1 MNLFDILLLFT
12 VLVCFGAGLRSGL
25 IKQVFSLT
33 AIIGGLALGFF
44 FYEPLGAILIEKN
57 IIAEP
62 GIAHILGF
70 VIVASLA
77 YMLIYY
83 LSHFL
88 TDLLEKIKMGWINH
102 LLGGAMGFIIG
113 LLLCYLMVTGV
124 KQFVDEDAPFIKNS
138 VLAPKVITGYHI
150 LREQAP
156 DNLDESL
163 EKLRELREGKRE
175 SNFE

>member
-1 MNLFDILLLFT
+1 MI
-12 VLVCFGAGLRSGL
+12 LVCFGAGLRSGL

-44 FYEPLGAILIEKN
+44 FYEPLGAILLENN

-62 GIAHILGF
+62 KIADILGF
-70 VIVASLA
+70 LIVACLA
-77 YMLIYY
+77 YMLIHY

-88 TDLLEKIKMGWINH
+88 TDLLEKIKMGWFNH
-102 LLGGAMGFIIG
+102 LLGGALGFVIG
-113 LLLCYLMVTGV
+113 LLLCYLVVTGV
-124 KQFVDEDAPFIKNS
+124 KRFVDEDAPFIKNS
-138 VLAPKVITGYHI
+138 VLAPKVVTGYNI
-150 LREQAP
+150 IRERAP

-175 SNFE
+175 SDFE

>member
-1 MNLFDILLLFT
+1 MI
-12 VLVCFGAGLRSGL
+12 LVCFGAGLRSGL

-44 FYEPLGAILIEKN
+44 FYEPLGAILLEKN

-62 GIAHILGF
+62 RIAHILGF
-70 VIVASLA
+70 LIVACLA
-77 YMLIYY
+77 YMLIHY

-88 TDLLEKIKMGWINH
+88 TDLLEKVKMGWINH
-102 LLGGAMGFIIG
+102 LFGGAMGFVIG
-113 LLLCYLMVTGV
+113 LLLCYLLVTGV

-138 VLAPKVITGYHI
+138 VLAPKVITGYQI
-150 LREQAP
+150 MREQAP

-163 EKLRELREGKRE
+163 EKLRELRERKPE
-175 SNFE
+175 ADFE

>member
-1 MNLFDILLLFT
+1 MI
-12 VLVCFGAGLRSGL
+12 LVCFGAGLRSGL

-44 FYEPLGAILIEKN
+44 FYEPLGTVLLEKN

-62 GIAHILGF
+62 KIADILGF
-70 VIVASLA
+70 LIVACLA
-77 YMLIYY
+77 YILIHY

-88 TDLLEKIKMGWINH
+88 TDLLEKIRMGWINH

-113 LLLCYLMVTGV
+113 LLLCYLVVAGV

-138 VLAPKVITGYHI
+138 VLAPKVITGYRI
-150 LREQAP
+150 IREQAP

-175 SNFE
+175 SDFE

>member
-1 MNLFDILLLFT
+1 MNLFDILLL
-12 VLVCFGAGLRSGL
+12 LIILICFGAGLRSGL

-33 AIIGGLALGFF
+33 AIIGGVALGFF
-44 FYEPLGAILIEKN
+44 FYEPLGAILLEKN

-62 GIAHILGF
+62 KIANILGF
-70 VIVASLA
+70 LIVACFA
-77 YMLIYY
+77 YMLIHY

-88 TDLLEKIKMGWINH
+88 TDLLEKIKMGWFNH
-102 LLGGAMGFIIG
+102 LLGGALGFIIG
-113 LLLCYLMVTGV
+113 LLLCYLVVTGV

-138 VLAPKVITGYHI
+138 VLAPKVVTGYNI
-150 LREQAP
+150 IREQAP

-175 SNFE
+175 SDFE

>member
-1 MNLFDILLLFT
+1 MIL
-12 VLVCFGAGLRSGL
+12 VSFGAGLRSGV
-25 IKQVFSLT
+25 IKQIFSLT
-33 AIIGGLALGFF
+33 AIIGGAALGFF
-44 FYEPLGAILIEKN
+44 FYKPLGAILLEKN

-62 GIAHILGF
+62 RIADILGF
-70 VIVASLA
+70 LIVACLT
-77 YMLIYY
+77 YMLIHY

-88 TDLLEKIKMGWINH
+88 TDLLKRIKMGWINH

-113 LLLCYLMVTGV
+113 LLLCYIMVIGV

-150 LREQAP
+150 IREQAP
-156 DNLDESL
+156 DDFDESL

>member
-1 MNLFDILLLFT
+1 MI
-12 VLVCFGAGLRSGL
+12 LVCFGAGLRSGL

-44 FYEPLGAILIEKN
+44 FYEPLGSVLLEKN

-62 GIAHILGF
+62 KIADILGF
-70 VIVASLA
+70 LIVACLA
-77 YMLIYY
+77 YILIHY

-88 TDLLEKIKMGWINH
+88 TDLLEKVRMGWINH

-113 LLLCYLMVTGV
+113 LLLCYLVVAGV

-138 VLAPKVITGYHI
+138 VLAPKVISGYHI
-150 LREQAP
+150 IREQAP

-163 EKLRELREGKRE
+163 EKLRELRERKPE
-175 SNFE
+175 SDFE

>member
-1 MNLFDILLLFT
+1 M
-12 VLVCFGAGLRSGL
+12 GEERESGL
-25 IKQVFSLT
+25 LKQVFSLT

-44 FYEPLGAILIEKN
+44 FYEPLGAILLENN

-62 GIAHILGF
+62 KIADILGF
-70 VIVASLA
+70 LIVACLA
-77 YMLIYY
+77 YILIHY

-88 TDLLEKIKMGWINH
+88 TDLLEKIKMGWFNH
-102 LLGGAMGFIIG
+102 LLGGALGFVIG
-113 LLLCYLMVTGV
+113 LLLCYLVVTGV

-138 VLAPKVITGYHI
+138 VLAPKVVTGYNI
-150 LREQAP
+150 IREQAP

-175 SNFE
+175 SDFE